1 MRGRCGSDKAL
12 GGRTV
17 HLKESHYVGGF
28 WTYPKENWYGLEA
41 GRGSR
46 DVERWNQE
54 DVMNNVRVKNPEKKV
69 SLRCLPQETR
79 CQGHRG
85 TDHLWSRV
93 SIIIKFLKT
102 YWV

>member
-1 MRGRCGSDKAL
+1 MEEGCGSDKAL
-12 GGRTV
+12 DGRRV
-17 HLKESHYVGGF
+17 CLKESHYVRGF
-28 WTYPKENWYGLEA
+28 GTYQKENWYRLDARKRKQSWRE
-41 GRGSR
+41 
-46 DVERWNQE
+46 NQE

-93 SIIIKFLKT
+93 RTAIKFLKT
-102 YWV
+102 C